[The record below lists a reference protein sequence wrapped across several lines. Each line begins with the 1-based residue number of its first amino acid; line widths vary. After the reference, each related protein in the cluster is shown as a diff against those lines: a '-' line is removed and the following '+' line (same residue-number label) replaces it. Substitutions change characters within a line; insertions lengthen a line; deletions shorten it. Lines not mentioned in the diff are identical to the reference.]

1 MSTATNWFFNFIVGL
16 VTPYLQDVIE
26 WRLYPMH
33 GFFCVC
39 SFIVVYFCESRSFSA
54 RIPNL
59 TSCKSIPRNDG
70 CAARRNGRRIRR
82 GYGQNEFP
90 VIIFADPPPG
100 PDELQ
105 EFYENQDSEQASL
118 VGSAH
123 SRRSATRRL
132 PNPPFLQVARE
143 WFSSIVGKRRDRSAY
158 EPIRGDE

>member
-1 MSTATNWFFNFIVGL
+1 MPLTVRAKGVSLSTATNWFFNFIVGL

-54 RIPNL
+54 RIPHL

-70 CAARRNGRRIRR
+70 CAAGRNGRRIRR

-90 VIIFADPPPG
+90 VFIFADP
-100 PDELQ
+100 
-105 EFYENQDSEQASL
+105 A
-118 VGSAH
+118 AR
-123 SRRSATRRL
+123 SRRIAGVLREPRFRTSL
-132 PNPPFLQVARE
+132 PG
-143 WFSSIVGKRRDRSAY
+143 W
-158 EPIRGDE
+158 